1 MNKKKLSGRALVIEL
16 GRDKTR
22 VAAMTLG
29 SAMPALGKT
38 AVIDTPA
45 GAVDDG
51 AILGMEPL
59 REALRDVLRDP
70 EFKKIRRVVF
80 SLCSTQVISASATLP
95 EVPAKQL
102 QKLLESNMDMYFP
115 VDSRDYHLVWTVVG
129 SSLDEDEKRQLELQ
143 LWAVPTAV
151 LARYYSLANSLGLS
165 VAAIDYVGASVAAA
179 FDATF
184 TAPAHRGHSTPA
196 KKPKKQKKAKK
207 GEPEAAASES
217 ATATAVMDLTVTRP
231 AGTLCVMADSEH
243 LLMTFVE
250 DGRAVMQRL
259 LLRGGDSGDEL
270 TEAEMVIEYYTA
282 LGGGRDRPDRLTV
295 CGELAGDEAYL
306 AMLESYLGIPA
317 TVWRSGGVSPEW
329 AAVVGASRMSK
340 DFGVPTMDNPGGASS
355 QLGQIWQYV
364 LVIAS
369 AAALVAVVIITLG
382 SRAVWNS
389 EVEGL
394 ENTQR
399 SLQLQAAQSNGN
411 ASRFHEYENIYSNYS
426 GDWDTLFAS
435 LRTYNDNLNLM
446 LGELETILPT
456 TTSVTQIGIADEGLG
471 LQFACQSKEEA
482 AYLIIALRDLQ
493 YATLDGISN
502 LTVGPGASAQDMLPS
517 LSAKAA
523 EDAKALAALQSAQ
536 QAAANGQEGEVE
548 APPTTGSSGFDM
560 NSMMQLILQ
569 AYSGSGSS
577 NYQDVLQYAL
587 DNNLISEDDLIEAI
601 SNLSP
606 EELEALEEAYGHPPV
621 TDYTYEELKEHDPAP
636 TFDQRKAA
644 VTAMLSN
651 DQIAQLKFYDLLV
664 NDMSRPAGRKVLFDY
679 IYDDLMDNS
688 ELLSSLASSGSISE
702 LQEAVPMLVE
712 ILVKDETTLAATEKL
727 MTEDETLISR
737 YAYYL
742 AVEMKLQTPIPDV
755 GKIDVDKLWNDILL
769 SLATGSAGGS
779 GGSASDDVVSGLIS
793 DIVPS
798 ELIDMMNTQN
808 GVSDSDIS
816 DILNQITGGQIFPS
830 GATGGEPQVEQDTR
844 IYFSV
849 ALGYKPAL
857 IAAELVRKGLDY
869 GEKLEILEVE
879 P

>member
-184 TAPAHRGHSTPA
+184 SAPAHRGHSTPA

-207 GEPEAAASES
+207 GEPEAPASES

-329 AAVVGASRMSK
+329 AAVVGASR
-340 DFGVPTMDNPGGASS
+340 V
-355 QLGQIWQYV
+355 
-364 LVIAS
+364 
-369 AAALVAVVIITLG
+369 
-382 SRAVWNS
+382 R
-389 EVEGL
+389 
-394 ENTQR
+394 
-399 SLQLQAAQSNGN
+399 
-411 ASRFHEYENIYSNYS
+411 
-426 GDWDTLFAS
+426 
-435 LRTYNDNLNLM
+435 
-446 LGELETILPT
+446 
-456 TTSVTQIGIADEGLG
+456 
-471 LQFACQSKEEA
+471 
-482 AYLIIALRDLQ
+482 
-493 YATLDGISN
+493 
-502 LTVGPGASAQDMLPS
+502 
-517 LSAKAA
+517 LS
-523 EDAKALAALQSAQ
+523 
-536 QAAANGQEGEVE
+536 
-548 APPTTGSSGFDM
+548 M
-560 NSMMQLILQ
+560 
-569 AYSGSGSS
+569 
-577 NYQDVLQYAL
+577 
-587 DNNLISEDDLIEAI
+587 
-601 SNLSP
+601 
-606 EELEALEEAYGHPPV
+606 
-621 TDYTYEELKEHDPAP
+621 
-636 TFDQRKAA
+636 
-644 VTAMLSN
+644 
-651 DQIAQLKFYDLLV
+651 
-664 NDMSRPAGRKVLFDY
+664 
-679 IYDDLMDNS
+679 
-688 ELLSSLASSGSISE
+688 
-702 LQEAVPMLVE
+702 
-712 ILVKDETTLAATEKL
+712 AATRSSW
-727 MTEDETLISR
+727 I
-737 YAYYL
+737 
-742 AVEMKLQTPIPDV
+742 I
-755 GKIDVDKLWNDILL
+755 W
-769 SLATGSAGGS
+769 
-779 GGSASDDVVSGLIS
+779 
-793 DIVPS
+793 
-798 ELIDMMNTQN
+798 
-808 GVSDSDIS
+808 
-816 DILNQITGGQIFPS
+816 
-830 GATGGEPQVEQDTR
+830 
-844 IYFSV
+844 
-849 ALGYKPAL
+849 
-857 IAAELVRKGLDY
+857 
-869 GEKLEILEVE
+869 
-879 P
+879 